1 MHERFSDRARRALA
15 LANREATSFGH
26 HHIGPEHLL
35 LGLLTERQSV
45 GASVLR
51 HLDIDPEKLRA
62 EVAEAFTSGEDTSVG
77 RRPHSPE
84 MKEVMDHALSEARK
98 LGHKYVGT
106 EHLLLG
112 LVRRQDSTAAQVLR
126 RQGIRVESLCEEV
139 LALLRAGAEGT
150 DEVAKL
156 EHGVFEWVH
165 QEELAKAFRS
175 TAFWHTMIL
184 AVDSANRLGTG
195 EILPEHLLLALLR
208 DPEGPVTRLLA
219 RKGVTIDWVRE
230 QITKPHNT

>member
-15 LANREATSFGH
+15 LANREATTLGH

-45 GASVLR
+45 GASVLE
-51 HLDIDPEKLRA
+51 HLDVDAETLRA
-62 EVAEAFTSGEDTSVG
+62 EMTRTFTSGGDTSVG

-84 MKEVMDHALSEARK
+84 MKEVMDHALCEARK

-112 LVRRQDSTAAQVLR
+112 LVRRQDSTVAHVLR
-126 RQGIRVESLCEEV
+126 QQGVRVESLREEV

-150 DEVAKL
+150 DEAARL
-156 EHGVFEWVH
+156 EHGAFEWVH
-165 QEELAKAFRS
+165 QEELAKAFHS

-195 EILPEHLLLALLR
+195 EVLPEHLLLALLR
-208 DPEGPVTRLLA
+208 DPDGPVTRLLA

-230 QITKPHNT
+230 QITQAPSA

>member
-15 LANREATSFGH
+15 LANREAASFGH

-35 LGLLTERQSV
+35 LGLVAERQSV
-45 GASVLR
+45 GASVLE
-51 HLDIDPEKLRA
+51 HLDVDLEKLRA
-62 EVAEAFTSGEDTSVG
+62 QVADAFTKREDRSVG

-84 MKEVMDHALSEARK
+84 VKEVMDHALSEARK
-98 LGHKYVGT
+98 LGHRYVGT

-112 LVRRQDSTAAQVLR
+112 LVRHEDSTAANVLR
-126 RQGIRVESLCEEV
+126 QQGIRVESLREEI
-139 LALLRAGAEGT
+139 LALLRTGAEGA
-150 DEVAKL
+150 DHVARL

-195 EILPEHLLLALLR
+195 EVLPEHLLLALLR
-208 DPEGPVTRLLA
+208 DPEGPVNRLLA
-219 RKGVTIDWVRE
+219 QKGVTIDWVRE
-230 QITKPHNT
+230 QITKPHST